1 MLNVGV
7 DEDDVSVVELSLSND
22 STNIEEDLTEE
33 LEYSVDELVTMSDSG
48 TKLDIELEDEDVML
62 EIIDSTADEELDTTV
77 SELEDDDSILED
89 ELLDSNTDVMAS
101 IDEDSSSEVKWLME
115 LDGPYGV
122 PIKSQTWKVTCP
134 DIIL

>member
-77 SELEDDDSILED
+77 SELEDDDSRLED
-89 ELLDSNTDVMAS
+89 ELLDSNSDVLAS
-101 IDEDSSSEVKWLME
+101 FDEDSSSEVK
-115 LDGPYGV
+115 
-122 PIKSQTWKVTCP
+122 
-134 DIIL
+134 